1 MPILSRSMQPGAAR
15 FPSDTGGPS
24 RILSVKRTA
33 AVCRDKLPFAQTE
46 RRPQCVSHH
55 PNTSSALPASVL
67 RDFRERKAA
76 EGQGPSLI
84 RPFPSLWPKC
94 LANRWHD
101 AVRKNERQ
109 HNHVGICRRPC
120 KAHQELL
127 GGEVVFCALTFIVI
141 EILFLF

>member
-1 MPILSRSMQPGAAR
+1 MPILSRSMQPRAAS
-15 FPSDTGGPS
+15 FPGDTGGPS

-46 RRPQCVSHH
+46 RRPRCVSHY
-55 PNTSSALPASVL
+55 PNTSSALSASVL

-94 LANRWHD
+94 LANRWHEPSGKMNGNITTW
-101 AVRKNERQ
+101 AF
-109 HNHVGICRRPC
+109 
-120 KAHQELL
+120 A
-127 GGEVVFCALTFIVI
+127 GGLVKPIKSCWGGKSCSVLSRS
-141 EILFLF
+141 L